1 MTAGLRNRRRPLRTP
16 GRAAAGKRY
25 ADWLAS
31 PEWHKRR
38 RRWAK
43 EEQRRRGRIVCALC
57 GARWSQSHGDLHHL
71 SYNRMGRESHDD
83 LMAMCRPCH
92 ELVHRAIDAS
102 RSWQKLISRGKRRQ
116 VTLAIIENIKQAQAR
131 NTVSTG
137 ATDE

>member
-1 MTAGLRNRRRPLRTP
+1 MAGLRNRRRPLRTP

-31 PEWHKRR
+31 PGWHKRR
-38 RRWAK
+38 RHWAS
-43 EEQRRRGRIVCALC
+43 EEQRRYGRIVCALC

-71 SYNRMGRESHDD
+71 SYNHIGKERHDD

-92 ELVHRAIDAS
+92 ELVHQAIDAS

-116 VTLAIIENIKQAQAR
+116 VSLAIIESIKQARAR
-131 NTVSTG
+131 KNQGT
-137 ATDE
+137 EQE

>member
-1 MTAGLRNRRRPLRTP
+1 MAGLRNRRRPLRTP

-31 PEWHKRR
+31 PGWHKRR
-38 RRWAK
+38 QRWAN
-43 EEQRRRGRIVCALC
+43 EEQRRYGRIVCALC

-71 SYNRMGRESHDD
+71 SYNHIGKERHED

-92 ELVHRAIDAS
+92 ELVHQAIDAS

-116 VTLAIIENIKQAQAR
+116 VSLAIIESIKQARAR
-131 NTVSTG
+131 KKVLSGSN
-137 ATDE
+137 DE